1 MSHPLAAIEK
11 TLMKPELPAFGVG
24 DHVSVGVKIRE
35 APPPGSKDKE
45 WKERI
50 QNFIGDVIAIKGRG
64 LGRTF
69 TVRRI
74 VAGEGVERVF
84 PFHSPLV
91 ASVDVVRKGE
101 VRRAKLYYLRGK
113 SGKAARIR
121 ERGIGGDR
129 ADHGTES

>member
-1 MSHPLAAIEK
+1 MSHSVASIEAK
-11 TLMKPELPAFGVG
+11 LSTRELGEFEVG
-24 DHVSVGVKIRE
+24 DQVSVAVKIRE

-45 WKERI
+45 WKERV

-64 LGRTF
+64 LGRNF

-91 ASVDVVRKGE
+91 TGVDVLRKGK
-101 VRRAKLYYLRGK
+101 VRRAKLYHLRGK

-121 ERGIGGDR
+121 ERGVRHD
-129 ADHGTES
+129 TQES

>member
-1 MSHPLAAIEK
+1 MSHPIAALEK
-11 TLMKPELPAFGVG
+11 SLMKPELPAFAVG

-50 QNFIGDVIAIKGRG
+50 QHFIGDVIAIKGRG
-64 LGRTF
+64 IGRTF

-91 ASVDVVRKGE
+91 ASVEVVRKGK
-101 VRRAKLYYLRGK
+101 VRRAKLYHLRGK

-121 ERGIGGDR
+121 ERAVETEGAAG
-129 ADHGTES
+129 ATES